1 MLFFKAI
8 IGHELIKT
16 QGNQIAFT
24 DKKKLNM
31 AEIVFNIYFSFF
43 AFLMMLTSSIN
54 TMANRKVLR

>member
-24 DKKKLNM
+24 DKKNSIWQKLYS
-31 AEIVFNIYFSFF
+31 IFIFH
-43 AFLMMLTSSIN
+43 FLPF
-54 TMANRKVLR
+54 